1 MPVRPLPPS
10 PSLDHL
16 KHQAKD
22 LQRGLRERDA
32 EVAQRLREFHPDLH
46 AASDAA
52 IFSANVSLADAQFA
66 IAREYGFTSWKRL
79 KSRVEKLRASDEFE
93 PARQEQIED
102 AVFRRGVD
110 LLDAGDVAGLREH
123 LREHPQLARQR
134 VAFEGVNY
142 FRNPALLEFVA
153 ENPVRHGRL
162 PRNVVEIARVLI
174 EAGAA
179 RAALN
184 ETLGLVCSGRVARE
198 CGVQVALI
206 DLLCDHGAEPNSAMP
221 EALVHGEFEA
231 VHALIRRGARVDLP
245 VAAGLGRS
253 EEAARLVAGASQEDR
268 HRALALAGQFG
279 YVEIVK
285 ALLDAGEDPDRY
297 NPVGFHSQSTPLH
310 QAAWAGHD
318 AVVQLLLERGARIDR
333 KDVHWQGTPADWAEY
348 GGKTELAAYLRALE
362 ASRLGSGDRAAP
374 WTAGRGDGSLT

>member
-1 MPVRPLPPS
+1 MPVRQLPPS

-16 KHQAKD
+16 KYQAKD
-22 LQRGLRERDA
+22 LQRGLREREP
-32 EVAQRLREFHPDLH
+32 EVAQRLREFHPNFDT
-46 AASDAA
+46 AMDAG
-52 IFSANVSLADAQFA
+52 IFSAKLSLADAQLT

-93 PARQEQIED
+93 SPRHEQIED

-110 LLDAGDVAGLREH
+110 LLDAGDVVGLRAH
-123 LREHPQLARQR
+123 LKEHPQLVQQR

-142 FRNPALLEFVA
+142 FRNPTLLEFVA

-174 EAGAA
+174 DAGAQ

-206 DLLCDHGAEPNSAMP
+206 DLLCDHGAEPNGAMQSA
-221 EALVHGEFEA
+221 LGHGEFEA
-231 VHALIRRGARVDLP
+231 VEALIRRGACVDLL

-253 EEAARLVAGASQEDR
+253 QEAARLLASASPEDR
-268 HRALALAGQFG
+268 HSALALACQFG
-279 YVEIVK
+279 HVAIVR
-285 ALLDAGEDPDRY
+285 ALLDAGEDPDRF
-297 NPVGFHSQSTPLH
+297 NPVGLHSQSTPMH

-318 AVVQLLLERGARIDR
+318 EVVRLLVQRGARIDL
-333 KDVHWQGTPADWAEY
+333 KDVLWQGTAADWAEY
-348 GGKTELAAYLRALE
+348 GGKTELAAFLRANE
-362 ASRLGSGDRAAP
+362 
-374 WTAGRGDGSLT
+374 DGSLT